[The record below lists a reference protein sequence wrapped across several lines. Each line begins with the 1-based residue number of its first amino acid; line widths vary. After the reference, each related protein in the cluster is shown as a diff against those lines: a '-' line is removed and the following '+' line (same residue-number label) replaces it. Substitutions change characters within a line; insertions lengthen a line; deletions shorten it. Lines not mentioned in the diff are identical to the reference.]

1 MIAKGFTEPTERIKR
16 LKKAFVAAVP
26 EVESERAVLVTESYR
41 ETEGMP
47 ILCLL
52 YTSPSWHCMECRC
65 RLRINERR
73 CDTLGYGYKSN

>member
-47 ILCLL
+47 ILI
-52 YTSPSWHCMECRC
+52 RC
-65 RLRINERR
+65 V
-73 CDTLGYGYKSN
+73 

>member
-47 ILCLL
+47 ILIKRGG
-52 YTSPSWHCMECRC
+52 TQKRWRES
-65 RLRINERR
+65 
-73 CDTLGYGYKSN
+73 